1 VVLCGMIGQYNAE
14 HPPAG
19 PSSLIV
25 AITKRLTLRGFIAFD
40 HSELEPRFQAEMAG
54 LIASKQIRW
63 TETVYDGLD
72 NAPAAFLGLF
82 SGANTGKMLVRL

>member
-1 VVLCGMIGQYNAE
+1 MIAQYNAE
-14 HPPAG
+14 HPAAG
-19 PSSLIV
+19 PSSLVV

-40 HSELEPRFQAEMAG
+40 HAELEPRFQAEMAG

-63 TETVYDGLD
+63 TETVYEGLE
-72 NAPAAFLGLF
+72 NAPAAFMGLF